1 MMRTLVMVKPDGVQ
15 RGLVGEVIGRLERK
29 GLKIAALK
37 FMNLGKDRA
46 EKLYSVHKERKFYA
60 SLIKFV
66 TGGPVCAIAVEGPSA
81 ITLVRNL
88 MGATFGTE
96 AAPGTIRG
104 DFGASRSYNLVHGSD
119 SPESAARELPILF
132 DSSDFV
138 DYKVL
143 GAPWVYD
150 EAEDK

>member
-37 FMNLGKDRA
+37 FMHLGKDRA

>member
-1 MMRTLVMVKPDGVQ
+1 MQRTLVMVKPDGVQ
-15 RGLVGEVIGRLERK
+15 RGLVGEVVGRLEKK
-29 GLKIAALK
+29 GLKIVAMK
-37 FMNLGKDRA
+37 FLNLGKGRA
-46 EKLYSVHKERKFYA
+46 ENLYSVHKERKFYA

-66 TGGPVCAIAVEGPSA
+66 TGGPVCAIAVEGPAS

-104 DFGASRSYNLVHGSD
+104 DFGASRSFNLVHGSD

-132 DSSDFV
+132 EAADFV

-143 GAPWVYD
+143 GAPWVFD
-150 EAEDK
+150 ESEDK

>member
-37 FMNLGKDRA
+37 FLNLGKTRA
-46 EKLYSVHKERKFYA
+46 ENLYSVHKERKFYA

-66 TGGPVCAIAVEGPSA
+66 TGGPVCAIAVEGPAA

-104 DFGASRSYNLVHGSD
+104 DYGASRSFNLVHGSD

-132 DSSDFV
+132 ENSDFV

>member
-1 MMRTLVMVKPDGVQ
+1 MQRTLVMVKPDGVQ
-15 RGLVGEVIGRLERK
+15 RGLVGEVISRLERK
-29 GLKIAALK
+29 GLKLVAVK

-46 EKLYSVHKERKFYA
+46 EKLYSIHKERKFYG

-66 TGGPVCAIAVEGPSA
+66 TGGPVCALAVEGSNA

-104 DFGASRSYNLVHGSD
+104 DFGASRSFNLVHGSD
-119 SPESAARELPILF
+119 SPESASRELPILF
-132 DSSDFV
+132 DEKEFV
-138 DYKVL
+138 DYRIV
-143 GAPWVYD
+143 GASWVFD
-150 EAEDK
+150 EEDK

>member
-15 RGLVGEVIGRLERK
+15 RGLVGEVIGRLEDK
-29 GLKIAALK
+29 GLKIVALK
-37 FMNLGKDRA
+37 FLNLGKQRA
-46 EKLYSVHKERKFYA
+46 ENLYSVHKERKFYA

-66 TGGPVCAIAVEGPSA
+66 TGGPVCAIAVEGPAA

-104 DFGASRSYNLVHGSD
+104 DYGASRSFNLVHGSD

-132 DSSDFV
+132 DAGDFV

>member
-1 MMRTLVMVKPDGVQ
+1 MQRTLVMVKPDGVQ
-15 RGLVGEVIGRLERK
+15 RGLVGEILSRLERK

-37 FMNLGKDRA
+37 FLNLGKERA
-46 EKLYSVHKERKFYA
+46 ERLYSIHKERKFYP
-60 SLIKFV
+60 SLIRFV
-66 TGGPVCAIAVEGPSA
+66 TGGPVCAIAVEGSSS

-104 DFGASRSYNLVHGSD
+104 DYGASRSFNLVHGSD

-132 DSSDFV
+132 DEKDYV
-138 DYKVL
+138 DYKSIA
-143 GAPWVYD
+143 APWIYD
-150 EAEDK
+150 EEDK

>member
-1 MMRTLVMVKPDGVQ
+1 MQRTLVMVKPDGVQ
-15 RGLVGEVIGRLERK
+15 RGLVGEVISRLERK
-29 GLKIAALK
+29 GLKLVAVK

-46 EKLYSVHKERKFYA
+46 EKLYSIHKERKFYG

-66 TGGPVCAIAVEGPSA
+66 TGGPVCALAVEGANA

-104 DFGASRSYNLVHGSD
+104 DFGASRSFNLVHGSD
-119 SPESAARELPILF
+119 SPESASRELPILF
-132 DSSDFV
+132 DEKEFV
-138 DYKVL
+138 DYRIV
-143 GAPWVYD
+143 GASWVFD
-150 EAEDK
+150 EEDK

>member
-1 MMRTLVMVKPDGVQ
+1 MQRTLVMVKPDGVQ
-15 RGLVGEVIGRLERK
+15 RGLVGEVVSRLENK
-29 GLKIAALK
+29 GLKIVALK
-37 FMNLGKDRA
+37 FLSLGKDRA
-46 EKLYSVHKERKFYA
+46 EKLYGVHKERKFYP

-66 TGGPVCAIAVEGPSA
+66 TGGPVCAIAVEGPAA

-88 MGATFGTE
+88 MGATFGTD
-96 AAPGTIRG
+96 AVPGTIRG

-132 DSSDFV
+132 AESDFV
-138 DYKVL
+138 DYKPL
-143 GAPWVYD
+143 IAPWVFD

>member
-1 MMRTLVMVKPDGVQ
+1 MQRTLVMVKPDGVQ
-15 RGLVGEVIGRLERK
+15 RGLVGEVLGRLEKK
-29 GLKIAALK
+29 GLKIVALK
-37 FMNLGKDRA
+37 FLNLGKQRA
-46 EKLYSVHKERKFYA
+46 ENLYSVHKERKFYA

-66 TGGPVCAIAVEGPSA
+66 TGGPVCAIAVEGPAA

-96 AAPGTIRG
+96 AVPGTIRG
-104 DFGASRSYNLVHGSD
+104 DYGASRSFNLVHGSD

-132 DSSDFV
+132 ENAEFV

-143 GAPWVYD
+143 GAPWIFD
-150 EAEDK
+150 ESEDK